1 MNWTILQ
8 DKMTARKTF
17 IIFVVVL
24 ITLLAILIAIAI
36 TFGAAMSWGGK
47 TAIQT
52 PVIRY
57 YWLFNLFL
65 LSLVVST
72 LAYASTRWESQKS
85 LIPFVALFGATL
97 LTLPAYYFG
106 SKYKV
111 DIPFSFYLNDDR
123 YEIPWEFGPDANSDG
138 RGSYIRIRTEYPGFS
153 ALVTQYDENGF
164 ETEGAERFR
173 ILAARAN
180 SPDILCVGGV
190 GCTSVVGQP
199 RSVLPVSQQLYDVVT
214 EHIRISSSIETF
226 QKAWV
231 RESDKSTLYFYKK
244 SPIDKQDI
252 YGFCTFESNFNECA
266 FLLFD
271 GDFYYD
277 ISFSFRGASLE
288 AEFKIEDYIDPITL
302 GIKAM
307 FDSFRR

>member
-52 PVIRY
+52 PAIRY

-164 ETEGAERFR
+164 ETVGAERFR

-199 RSVLPVSQQLYDVVT
+199 RSVLPVSQQLRNLVT
-214 EHIRISSSIETF
+214 EHLKIVSGIEAF
-226 QKAWV
+226 QQTWV
-231 RESDKSTLYFYKK
+231 RENDKNTLYFYK
-244 SPIDKQDI
+244 SNPVVGQDI
-252 YGFCTFESNFNECA
+252 YGVCTFELDYNDCSYLF
-266 FLLFD
+266 FD
-271 GDFYYD
+271 GQFYNN
-277 ISFSFRGASLE
+277 INFQCGSMSLATSFKLE
-288 AEFKIEDYIDPITL
+288 KYIPSINS
-302 GIKAM
+302 GIANL
-307 FDSFRR
+307 FDSFKQ